1 MSAAMSDALVFF
13 GATGDLAYKKVF
25 PALQGMAKRGHL
37 DLPVIGVA
45 KAGWSLDDL
54 KARAHQSLEEHGG
67 VNPEAFAKLA
77 EKLQYVDGDYNDPA
91 TFEQLRKLLGSAKRP
106 LHYLAIPPK
115 MFAVVVEQLGKSGC
129 AQDARVVIEKPFGRD
144 LESAVALNRTLLSN
158 FDETSIFRIDHF
170 LGKEPVQN
178 LLFFRFTNSFLE
190 PIWNRNYVDS
200 IQITMA
206 ENFGV
211 DGRGTFYEEAGAIRD
226 VVQNHLLQVLAILC
240 MEPPAGTDAE
250 AIRDEKVKV
259 LRSIKPLNGENVVR
273 GQFRGYRKETGV
285 APNSHVETF
294 AAIRLQ
300 IDSWRWKGVPVFIR
314 AGKKMQITSTE
325 VLVRLR
331 RPPAMFISALPPP
344 NYFRF
349 QLSPVVSIA
358 IGTMIKDP
366 GEQAMGTPVELMV
379 SHQTEGDEMSD
390 YERLL
395 GDAMK
400 GDPTLFA
407 REDSVEAAWKIVE
420 PVLGNVT
427 PLYIY
432 DPHSWGPSEVDAT
445 ILPPGGWRNP
455 HVNGAAAFADQHPA
469 S

>member
-37 DLPVIGVA
+37 DMPVIGVA
-45 KAGWSLDDL
+45 KAGWTLDDL
-54 KARAHQSLEEHGG
+54 KARAHKSLEEHGG

-77 EKLQYVDGDYNDPA
+77 EQLRYVDGDYNDAA
-91 TFEQLRKLLGSAKRP
+91 TFTELRKLLGPAKRP

-129 AQDARVVIEKPFGRD
+129 AEGARVVIEKPFGRD
-144 LESAVALNRTLLSN
+144 LETALALNQTLLTYFS
-158 FDETSIFRIDHF
+158 EPSIFRIDHF

-259 LRSIKPLNGENVVR
+259 LRSIRPLNGENVVR
-273 GQFRGYRKETGV
+273 GQFRGYRKEPGV

-294 AAIRLQ
+294 VAIRLQ

-314 AGKKMQITSTE
+314 TGKKMQVTSTE

-331 RPPAMFISALPPP
+331 RPPAMFISAPPPP

-349 QLSPVVSIA
+349 QLSPEVSIA

-366 GEQAMGTPVELMV
+366 GEQSMGTPVELMV
-379 SHQTEGDEMSD
+379 SHQVEADEMSD

-400 GDPTLFA
+400 GDATLFA
-407 REDSVEAAWKIVE
+407 REDSVESAWRIVE
-420 PVLGNVT
+420 PVLGNNT
-427 PLYIY
+427 PLYLY

-455 HVNGAAAFADQHPA
+455 QVFTTTPT
-469 S
+469 